1 MKSFEEKRRLTR
13 IRWVAILLVL
23 FGLILSSF
31 IPLVNLSQVNP
42 VVAAPLGLPP
52 ETQYAGSDTGL
63 RSDDQ
68 VSSSFNIGFNFTFYG
83 NTYNQF
89 QATTNGLIGFGDG
102 PTNVWT
108 NTTIPNADADDPNN
122 SIYVYWDDLYPREA
136 NADVL
141 YRTIGEVGSRELIV
155 QWTNYGFYS
164 FPDIPMGT
172 FQVILYEGSNN
183 IRMQYRQLLTEDH
196 SFGESATIGVEN
208 ADGSTAAQYSYNT
221 KSLDSEQSILW
232 TWNGSDNYNYDSG
245 AAYDAVYL
253 YKDNPPPN
261 VPALSSP
268 SNGSAGVS
276 TSPTFVWSAADG
288 ATSYNLVVSTNSSL
302 ASPVINQTG
311 LTSTSY
317 AGSGLSTGPT
327 YYWGVEAI
335 NAYGN
340 SWSSIWSFTTAAGN
354 SAPSDISLSN
364 NAIAQDLP
372 SGTTVGTF
380 STTDPDGEDTHA
392 YALVEGGGSSDN
404 GSFSISGSTLLTAAS
419 LSQGDYT
426 IRVRSTDGGELY
438 VDKVFT
444 ISVTEPNVAPTDINI
459 SHNSFSE
466 NLPADYEVGT
476 FSTTDANTS
485 DNFTYT
491 FASGSG
497 DTDNSAF
504 TITGASLTINT
515 IPDYETKTSYAIR
528 VRSTDSGS
536 LYTEK
541 QFTLQVLDDDDNTS
555 TTITSDTP
563 DPTVVGQPYTVSV
576 SVAPA
581 YGAGTPTGQFTV
593 SDGEESCNGTLSSG
607 TGSCSLTSTT
617 AGTKTLEAS
626 YSGAEGW
633 IYSSTTTSHTVN
645 QADTTTT
652 ITSITAEPS
661 ELGDS
666 YTVFV
671 SVTANPPSTS
681 VVASGTVVVSAAGV
695 SQNVPIT
702 NGTGSYSFD
711 GTSTGDITVTANYQ
725 GESGKFN
732 TSSTSATHV
741 VEDTTPPEA
750 IINQASY
757 QPDPT
762 NISPIHFKVYFDE
775 TVTGFEASDID
786 FTGSTAPGTLTAAIN
801 GLGESYDVYVSGM
814 TGSGTVT
821 IDIPADSVVDLAG
834 NGNTFS
840 WYTDR
845 TVTYDVTPPAP
856 TINQADTQED
866 PTSFGTIVF
875 EVEFGESVTGFTDAD
890 VDLSSSSA
898 PGTLSA
904 TVHDIGSGSYL
915 VTVSGMT
922 DSGTVVASIPADAA
936 IDAVANNSEASSST
950 DNSVTYD
957 VTLPEVTINQ
967 AATQA
972 DPVRTGPIVFDVE
985 FSEPVT
991 GFTGSDVDLSTS
1003 TAPGTLSAA
1012 VSGSESTYQVSVTG
1026 MTDSGLVVASIPAN
1040 SVVDAADNGNNES
1053 TSTDNSVTYDVTD
1066 PTVTIEQAATQIDPT
1081 RLSPIIFEVVFD
1093 EPVTGF
1099 GPDDIDFTGS
1109 TAPGTLSAAIGGTGP
1124 IYNVLVSG
1132 MTDSGLVV
1140 VSIPANAVIDASG
1153 NNNEASTSTDNS
1165 VTYDVTPPSVTID
1178 QGASQADPANTEPI
1192 VFDVVFSEDVIG
1204 FTTIDL
1210 VVDGMANPPVLNIT
1224 GSGAEYEVEVSG
1236 LLDGETVTVEILEMA
1251 AVDASGNEN
1260 TASTS
1265 TDNSVLYDI
1274 TCIEIMEAG
1283 VLGYPGN
1290 SVIQQYGK
1298 YISRFN
1304 EIQIEFD
1311 SDAYNPPGDTN
1322 EDDVTNPE
1330 NYYLIEPGENNLFE
1344 ITNCSEAYARS
1355 QDLDET
1361 EEASRA
1367 TYEPEVDDVLIPI
1380 GPVTYDNNEGEG
1392 PFIAT
1397 LVINDGLKLSLGA
1410 YRMLICGSTTIV
1422 DHAMNPLNGGEDIS
1436 MDFTIEA
1443 LPEELPLTG
1452 FAPGMLTELPI
1463 RISPD
1468 THSNAG
1474 MVLTLPK
1481 LGISAQIIGVPLES
1495 NGWNTSW
1502 LGNYAG
1508 YLEGSAF
1515 PTWNG
1520 NTVITGHVWTATN
1533 EPGIF
1538 LDLNT
1543 MQYGDEIRIY
1553 AWGQVYTYVVRSN
1566 FLVSETNV
1574 AAVMQSENADYL
1586 TLMTCDGY
1594 DPEDNTYLY
1603 RRVVRAVLVSVE

>member
-1 MKSFEEKRRLTR
+1 MKSFEERRRFTG
-13 IRWVAILLVL
+13 IRWLAILFFL
-23 FGLILSSF
+23 FGLILSSL
-31 IPLVNLSQVNP
+31 IPLTNLSQVNP
-42 VVAAPLGLPP
+42 ALAAPLGLPP
-52 ETQYAGSDTGL
+52 ETQYAGSDTGTTG
-63 RSDDQ
+63 DDR
-68 VSSSFNIGFNFTFYG
+68 VTGTFNIGFNFTFYG
-83 NTYNQF
+83 NTYDQF
-89 QATTNGLIGFGDG
+89 QATTNGLICFNGQAQSTFS
-102 PTNVWT
+102 
-108 NTTIPNADADDPNN
+108 NTTIPNTSGPNN
-122 SIYVYWDDLYPREA
+122 CVYAFWDDLMSYGTTQPI
-136 NADVL
+136 L
-141 YRTIGEVGSRELIV
+141 YRTIGDVGSRMLIV
-155 QWTNYGFYS
+155 QWTNYGYYNS
-164 FPDIPMGT
+164 DLPMGT
-172 FQVILYEGSNN
+172 FQAILYEGSNN
-183 IRMQYRQLLTEDH
+183 IRTQYRQLLTAER
-196 SFGESATIGVEN
+196 SYGQSATIGLEN
-208 ADGSTAAQYSYNT
+208 SGGSSAVMYSYNT
-221 KSLDSEQSILW
+221 PSLDPEQSILW
-232 TWNGSDNYNYDSG
+232 TPSGSTYTYNDG
-245 AAYDAVYL
+245 AAYEGVYL

-261 VPALSSP
+261 VPALSTP

-276 TSPTFVWSAADG
+276 TSPTFVWNAADG
-288 ATSYNLVVSTNSSL
+288 ATSYNLVVSTYSNLSS
-302 ASPVINQTG
+302 PIINQTG

-354 SAPSDISLSN
+354 SAPSNISLSN
-364 NAIAQDLP
+364 NAVAQDLP

-380 STTDPDGEDTHA
+380 TTTDPDEEDTHT

-404 GSFSISGSTLLTAAS
+404 PSFSISGSTLLTAAS
-419 LSQGDYT
+419 LSPRDYT
-426 IRVRSTDGGELY
+426 IRVRSTDGGGLY

-444 ISVTEPNVAPTDINI
+444 ISVTEPNVAPTDIHI
-459 SHNSFSE
+459 SHLSMLE
-466 NLPADYEVGT
+466 NRPAGYEVAT
-476 FSTTDANTS
+476 FSTEDANTV

-491 FASGSG
+491 FVSGTG

-504 TITGASLTINT
+504 TITGSSLTINA
-515 IPDYETKTSYAIR
+515 IPDYETKASYAIR
-528 VRSTDSGS
+528 VRSTDSGG

-541 QFTLQVLDDDDNTS
+541 QFTINVLDVDDDTS
-555 TTITSDTP
+555 ITITSDTP

-581 YGAGTPTGQFTV
+581 YGAGTPTGQFSV
-593 SDGEESCNGTLSSG
+593 SDGAESCNGTLSSG

-617 AGTKTLEAS
+617 AGTKSLEAS

-633 IYSSTTTSHTVN
+633 NYSSTTTSHTVN
-645 QADTTTT
+645 QADTTTA
-652 ITSITAEPS
+652 ITSITPEPS

-711 GTSTGDITVTANYQ
+711 GTATGNITVTANYQ

-741 VEDTTPPEA
+741 VQDTTPPEA

-762 NISPIHFKVYFDE
+762 NVSPIHFQVYFDE
-775 TVTGFEASDID
+775 PVTGFEGSDID
-786 FTGSTAPGTLTAAIN
+786 FTGSTAPGTLTAAMA
-801 GLGESYDVYVSGM
+801 GSGDSYDVYVSGM

-821 IDIPADSVVDLAG
+821 IDIPFDSVVDLAG
-834 NGNTFS
+834 NGNTYS

-875 EVEFGESVTGFTDAD
+875 EVEFGEPVTGFTDAD

-967 AATQA
+967 ASTQA
-972 DPVRTGPIVFDVE
+972 DPVATGPIVFDVE

-991 GFTGSDVDLSTS
+991 GFTDADVDLSSS
-1003 TAPGTLSAA
+1003 TAPGTLSAS
-1012 VSGSESTYQVSVTG
+1012 VSGSGSTYQVSVSG
-1026 MTDSGLVVASIPAN
+1026 MADSGLVIASIPAD
-1040 SVVDAADNGNNES
+1040 SAMDAADNANNDS
-1053 TSTDNSVTYDVTD
+1053 TSTDNSVTFDMTD

-1081 RLSPIIFEVVFD
+1081 RFSPIIFEVVFD

-1099 GPDDIDFTGS
+1099 EPDDIDFTGS

-1132 MTDSGLVV
+1132 MTDSGLVA

-1153 NNNEASTSTDNS
+1153 NDNAASTSTDNS
-1165 VTYDVTPPSVTID
+1165 VTYDVTPPSVTIN
-1178 QGASQADPANTEPI
+1178 QGASQADPSNTEPI

-1204 FTTIDL
+1204 FNTTDL

-1265 TDNSVLYDI
+1265 MDNSVLYDI

-1283 VLGYPGN
+1283 VLGFPGN

-1298 YISRFN
+1298 YVDRFN
-1304 EIQIEFD
+1304 EIEIDFD
-1311 SDAYNPPGDTN
+1311 SDAFNPPGDTD
-1322 EDDVTNPE
+1322 EDDVTNPD
-1330 NYYLIEPGENNLFE
+1330 NYYLIEPGENGLFE
-1344 ITNCSEAYARS
+1344 ITNCADAYARS
-1355 QDLDET
+1355 QEIEDTDST
-1361 EEASRA
+1361 SRS
-1367 TYEPEVDDVLIPI
+1367 TLPPEVDDLLIPV
-1380 GPVTYDNNEGEG
+1380 GPVTYDNNDGEG
-1392 PFIAT
+1392 PFVAKLT
-1397 LVINDGLKLSLGA
+1397 INNGENLSIGT
-1410 YRMLICGSTTIV
+1410 YRLLLCGSTTIM
-1422 DHAMNPLNGGEDIS
+1422 DLAMNPLNGGEDVDL
-1436 MDFTIEA
+1436 DFTIEA
-1443 LPEELPLTG
+1443 LPEELPMTG
-1452 FAPGMLTELPI
+1452 FTPGKVTDLPLRIAPDV
-1463 RISPD
+1463 S
-1468 THSNAG
+1468 SNAD
-1474 MVLTLPK
+1474 MVLALPK
-1481 LGISAQIIGVPLES
+1481 LGISAQIIGVPLERD
-1495 NGWNTSW
+1495 GWNTTW

-1515 PTWNG
+1515 PTWDG

-1533 EPGIF
+1533 KPGIF
-1538 LDLNT
+1538 LDLNS
-1543 MQYGDEIRIY
+1543 MNYGDEIRIY
-1553 AWGQVYTYVVRSN
+1553 AWGQVYTYTVRSN
-1566 FLVSETNV
+1566 FLVSESNV
-1574 AAVMQSENADYL
+1574 ASVMKSETADVL

-1594 DPEDNTYLY
+1594 DPETDTYLY
-1603 RRVVRAVLVSVE
+1603 RRVIRAILVSVE